1 MMLRRFTL
9 ALVVLACAC
18 STPSFADPPY
28 DVTITF
34 AAPAVTAAQGAP
46 TGYRLY
52 RGCRTGETK
61 ALVGAATNG
70 QKFTGLLTTGGEH
83 SFCLHAFNATG
94 EGPRSNIAIA
104 NINDFDPV
112 PGAPT
117 SFSVTVSCDASCTVN
132 ITSAP

>member
-1 MMLRRFTL
+1 MKYFAALLLTL
-9 ALVVLACAC
+9 VAAAACA
-18 STPSFADPPY
+18 APPY

-34 AAPAVTAAQGAP
+34 TAPATTPTQGAP

-61 ALVGAATNG
+61 TLVGAATNG
-70 QKFTGLLTTGGEH
+70 QNFAGLLTANGEY

-104 NINDFDPV
+104 TINDFDPV

-117 SFSVTVSCDASCTVN
+117 SFTVTVSCDASCTVN
-132 ITSAP
+132 ITSSP